1 MAIFEIISMFPFIFY
16 NHTDMNTN
24 TGTNNSELVQQL
36 QQQLI
41 QAQQHQL
48 NSGNNGG
55 YRNNMNGT
63 SCGNLQCPHSF
74 HGICY
79 AMQDEGF
86 CPNGNACTYQ
96 HYVGGKSVYCGNS
109 SGGNEA
115 VTTTTTGNWDSSFVL
130 NVQKEY
136 NNQKCG

>member
-1 MAIFEIISMFPFIFY
+1 MAIFEIIS
-16 NHTDMNTN
+16 
-24 TGTNNSELVQQL
+24 
-36 QQQLI
+36 
-41 QAQQHQL
+41 
-48 NSGNNGG
+48 
-55 YRNNMNGT
+55 
-63 SCGNLQCPHSF
+63 
-74 HGICY
+74 ICY